1 MQIDATNFKASLGEN
16 ALDVMAIII
25 GRSANMI
32 DRVAEAQEAFGGLD
46 ALRRDVL
53 QTSAAARDGCPPNE
67 AEPPTKPLPKV
78 HPCALTRYLP
88 SDKVRCILP
97 LSDSS

>member
-1 MQIDATNFKASLGEN
+1 MLHGCMQIDATNFKASLGEN

-25 GRSANMI
+25 GRRANMI
-32 DRVAEAQEAFGGLD
+32 DRVAEAQEACVGLD
-46 ALRRDVL
+46 ALRQDVL

-78 HPCALTRYLP
+78 HPCALT
-88 SDKVRCILP
+88 
-97 LSDSS
+97 

>member
-16 ALDVMAIII
+16 ALEVAEIII
-25 GRSANMI
+25 GRSANMV
-32 DRVAEAQEAFGGLD
+32 DRVAQAREAYGGLD
-46 ALRRDVL
+46 ALRREVL

-78 HPCALTRYLP
+78 HSCAP
-88 SDKVRCILP
+88 P
-97 LSDSS
+97 